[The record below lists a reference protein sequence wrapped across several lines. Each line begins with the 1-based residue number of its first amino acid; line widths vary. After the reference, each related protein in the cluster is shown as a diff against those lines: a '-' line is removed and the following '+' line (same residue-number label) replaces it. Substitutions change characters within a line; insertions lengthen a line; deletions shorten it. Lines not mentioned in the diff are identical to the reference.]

1 MTSSP
6 KVIVSASIAYDHV
19 MSFNGS
25 FKDHILADK
34 AHVISVSF
42 LLDSLKHQRGGVAGN
57 MAYSMALL
65 GVPVAIAGAVGSD
78 FGPYRQVLQDLGV
91 DLSLVPVIEDDLTS
105 AAYMNAD
112 LAGNQ
117 IASFYPGAGAHSKD
131 IDISAVAAKTR
142 YGIISAGDPVAMME
156 HAAQISNSGSAL
168 VFDPAQQIV
177 ILSGEDLS
185 RGIDM
190 AQIVVGNDYE
200 FGMIERKTGLTIDDI
215 ARKVPMTIV
224 TYGDRGSEIRA
235 GGESVSIP
243 VAKPTAV
250 VDPTGGGDAYRAGLM
265 LGLLLG
271 VDLPVVGR
279 LAALAAT
286 YAIEK
291 HGPQEHFY
299 TQEAFLTRFG
309 EAFPDFRDALSLED
323 LAAVGQDGAAVAS

>member
-1 MTSSP
+1 
-6 KVIVSASIAYDHV
+6 
-19 MSFNGS
+19 
-25 FKDHILADK
+25 
-34 AHVISVSF
+34 
-42 LLDSLKHQRGGVAGN
+42 
-57 MAYSMALL
+57 
-65 GVPVAIAGAVGSD
+65 
-78 FGPYRQVLQDLGV
+78 
-91 DLSLVPVIEDDLTS
+91 
-105 AAYMNAD
+105 
-112 LAGNQ
+112 
-117 IASFYPGAGAHSKD
+117 
-131 IDISAVAAKTR
+131 
-142 YGIISAGDPVAMME
+142 
-156 HAAQISNSGSAL
+156 
-168 VFDPAQQIV
+168 
-177 ILSGEDLS
+177 
-185 RGIDM
+185 
-190 AQIVVGNDYE
+190 
-200 FGMIERKTGLTIDDI
+200 MIERKTGLTIDDI

-271 VDLPVVGR
+271 ADLPVVGR

>member
-1 MTSSP
+1 MTSPP

-34 AHVISVSF
+34 AHVLSVSF

-65 GVPVAIAGAVGSD
+65 GVPVALVGAVGSD
-78 FGPYRQVLQDLGV
+78 FGPYRAVLDKLGV
-91 DLSLVPVIEDDLTS
+91 DLSLVPVFEDDLTS

-112 LAGNQ
+112 LVGNQ
-117 IASFYPGAGAHSKD
+117 IASFYPGAGSHSKD
-131 IDISAVAAKTR
+131 IDVSELAAKTQ
-142 YGIISAGDPVAMME
+142 YGIISAGDPVAMID
-156 HAAQISNSGSAL
+156 HAEQIAKSGSRL

-177 ILSGEDLS
+177 ILSGDDLNK
-185 RGIDM
+185 GIDL
-190 AQIVVGNDYE
+190 AEIVVGNDYE
-200 FGMIERKTGLTIDDI
+200 FGMIERKTGLKIDDI
-215 ARKVPMTIV
+215 ARKAPMTVV
-224 TYGDRGSEIRA
+224 TYGDCGSEIRV
-235 GGESVSIP
+235 GGETVSIP
-243 VAKPTAV
+243 IAPPIAV

-271 VDLPVVGR
+271 VELPVVGR

-299 TQEAFLTRFG
+299 TQEAFLNRFG
-309 EAFPDFRDALSLED
+309 ESFPDFKNALIMED
-323 LAAVGQDGAAVAS
+323 LQAVGKDSSTASS